1 MVKQARA
8 QITRDAII
16 LGAAKAF
23 DRQGYGMASIAD
35 IAAEASVTKGA
46 LYFHFQSKD
55 EIAHAVIEQQHDR
68 SFSAG
73 AAIIEEGLPAIETM
87 IRLCASLAEQLV
99 TDPIV
104 QAGIRLTTDVSNFER
119 PVADPYEDW
128 LRTFET
134 LTARGIE
141 EGDIVATLDPAM
153 IAHFIIPSFTGVQL
167 VSETLAG
174 RTDLLQRVREMW
186 TILLP
191 AFVPADRYDALK
203 DLPQLVPTTPAAPAS

>member
-23 DRQGYGMASIAD
+23 ERFGYGMASIAD
-35 IAAEASVTKGA
+35 IASESAVTKGA

-55 EIAHAVIEQQHDR
+55 EIAHAVIEQQHR
-68 SFSAG
+68 LSFSAG
-73 AAIIEEGLPAIETM
+73 SAILDEGRPAVETM
-87 IRLCASLAEQLV
+87 ILLCASLAEQLV

-104 QAGIRLTTDVSNFER
+104 QAGIRLTTDVANFVR

-128 LRTFET
+128 LGTFET
-134 LTARGIE
+134 LTVRGID
-141 EGDIVATLDPAM
+141 EGDLVETLDPAM
-153 IAHFIIPSFTGVQL
+153 LSHFIIPSFTGVQL
-167 VSETLAG
+167 VSETLAD
-174 RTDLLQRVREMW
+174 RADLLQRVREMW

-191 AFVPADRYDALK
+191 GIVRPDRYEALK
-203 DLPQLVPTTPAAPAS
+203 DLPALIRDH